1 MPLPFAIAFIALSR
15 ASRFAT
21 WFASSLANWLE
32 VLSRMALAS
41 FRESTFSPISSV
53 CCFSSASR
61 CEISAVCAS
70 MVLWRLESCSLA
82 SSTARSFSSRL
93 FLCHVFR
100 RLFFSPGS
108 QRWQNVHWL
117 PFLQAF
123 GPLCAAKAQGRHSP
137 RAWRVDPLLGRP
149 SSPSG
154 GSSCRSFSSSCGG
167 AAVGCTGGRTCTS
180 TSRPLPPRLCSTA
193 FFIARAIPWS
203 RMSWAASFISSAT
216 LSKVPAMA
224 LSMELK
230 KPHMPAEPCALPACW
245 CTEAGAWAGAHC
257 GQKLPGAAGMTTAAG
272 SAASPSFT
280 AAMTLP
286 TTAVARPCSLIW
298 FIASCSSSAT

>member
-1 MPLPFAIAFIALSR
+1 MPASWPGAVHTDRRCGTPPASGAF
-15 ASRFAT
+15 
-21 WFASSLANWLE
+21 
-32 VLSRMALAS
+32 S
-41 FRESTFSPISSV
+41 FPTP
-53 CCFSSASR
+53 A
-61 CEISAVCAS
+61 
-70 MVLWRLESCSLA
+70 
-82 SSTARSFSSRL
+82 TARSFSSRL
-93 FLCHVFR
+93 FLCHVFL

-108 QRWQNVHWL
+108 QRWQNWHSR
-117 PFLQAF
+117 PFRHAL
-123 GPLCAAKAQGRHSP
+123 GPPCAAKAQGLHVP
-137 RAWRVDPLLGRP
+137 LPWAAEPLLSSGPGPASGPPCLGFSSGCSGRAGAP
-149 SSPSG
+149 G
-154 GSSCRSFSSSCGG
+154 RSFSSS
-167 AAVGCTGGRTCTS
+167 TGGCAGGLTCST
-180 TSRPLPPRLCSTA
+180 TSRPGPPRLWFTA
-193 FFIARAIPWS
+193 LFTARAMPWS